1 MQGVNWKG
9 RTALHCAAIANRPLS
24 VSLLLLHGAKKD
36 VLSKDR
42 VTAIEDA
49 DLRSHERCKALLE
62 TAIESLSTRKC
73 QAIMADDVPLLSSL
87 PWEACVRLSVNAQ
100 RKLCCVCD
108 GTGTKYLQDG

>member
-42 VTAIEDA
+42 VTALEDA

-87 PWEACVRLSVNAQ
+87 PWEARFACRS
-100 RKLCCVCD
+100 D
-108 GTGTKYLQDG
+108 FDMKYFTEPGQHTCRMAD